1 MKKIT
6 DFIIDKRHI
15 ILVLFI
21 IFTIFSA
28 FLSKNVKINY
38 DIAKYLPP
46 TSDTR
51 IGMDIME
58 KEFSSVETSNLNVMF
73 EDLTSEEKLSIKQ
86 ELTSIS
92 GVKQVNYD
100 ETENYNKNKYT
111 LYVIEVEG
119 KSDSTIASNVYD
131 TIKEKYKN
139 KTLYTSGAI
148 SETNK
153 NVLPI
158 WIIALA
164 VFCALI
170 ILLIMCESFVEP
182 FLFLITI
189 LMAVVLN
196 KGTNIIFNNVSHITN
211 SIVAILQMALSMD
224 YSIML
229 MNRYD
234 QEKKQEKDKVKAMK
248 NALHKAFLS
257 ISSSSITTIVGLLA
271 LVFMSFKIG
280 KDLGIILAKG
290 VLFSLICIF
299 FVLPSLILM
308 FDKWIIKTK
317 KKSLHLKLDKIGK
330 ISYKFRFISL
340 PIFIIVFLCSF
351 MLKGNLAIDYT
362 DRQSDKISQVFKENN
377 EIVILY
383 KNDEEEK
390 IAEYQHQ
397 LENKHKIE
405 EVLGYSNTINEKIT
419 YDNLNNKLTDLKAN
433 ISIED
438 YLLKIIYYDFYN
450 RENKN
455 QITLNDFLSFIE
467 QEAYNNAKI
476 NEKIDNNTKKDI
488 TRLENFATEKMIN
501 KKRTS
506 SELANI
512 LGFDKSK
519 IEDILIYYY
528 SNNKQQLSLKEFIDF
543 INNEV
548 LTNEKYSSKIDNNS
562 KAKLN
567 ILTKFVNEKEI
578 QKEMTVTEMTNFLE
592 IDKNIIDELY
602 KYYILSNDIDLE
614 ITISEFSNF
623 VFDNI
628 LNDNNYKNDFE
639 EEIKLLKT
647 FSNINIINKQMNSKE
662 LSNLFSIDKEKIDM
676 LLLLK
681 NIKEKNTNN
690 YTITPK
696 EFIEFILN
704 NTDDENIKNNIDDTA
719 IKKLKLLQTIMTSS
733 INNETFTYQEISYII
748 NMDINTTKQ
757 IYTLY
762 LTNKNEITLS
772 PKEFIDFILNHQN
785 DTMLINSISTDT
797 IKNLNL
803 INLIMTSTLN
813 NKKYDSNSLSSLL
826 GIDKENLDLIY
837 GLYTFINLKENETV
851 TLKEFIE
858 FILDNVITNPEYA
871 SNFDNEKI
879 TKLNT
884 VNTIIENSL
893 NNKKYTSDEMFE
905 ITSKLSNDIKN
916 DTIKILYIYYGSS
929 RQYEQTW
936 QMTIEQFVNY
946 LDDNIITNSCF
957 ADFIEDDM
965 KENIKEA
972 KAKIKDAK
980 KLLVSENY
988 SRIVLNTKLDL
999 EGIETFNTIENI
1011 KNTLEKE
1018 LDEFYVIGDSPMAN
1032 EMSKTFDSELNLITI
1047 ITMILIFIVVTITFK
1062 SIIIPL
1068 ILVLTIQCAVYLTMG
1083 ILSITGENVYFIAL
1097 LIVQSILMGATIDYA
1112 ILYTSYYLE
1121 HRKKLG
1127 IKQAIIESY
1136 HKSINT
1142 ILTSSSILII
1152 VTLIIANFASAIA
1165 AKICKTISEG
1175 TICSTILI
1183 LVLLPS
1189 ILAFFDKIIIKN
1201 RK

>member
-1097 LIVQSILMGATIDYA
+1097 LIVQSILWEQ
-1112 ILYTSYYLE
+1112 L
-1121 HRKKLG
+1121 
-1127 IKQAIIESY
+1127 
-1136 HKSINT
+1136 
-1142 ILTSSSILII
+1142 
-1152 VTLIIANFASAIA
+1152 
-1165 AKICKTISEG
+1165 
-1175 TICSTILI
+1175 
-1183 LVLLPS
+1183 
-1189 ILAFFDKIIIKN
+1189 
-1201 RK
+1201 

>member
-1136 HKSINT
+1136 NKSINT